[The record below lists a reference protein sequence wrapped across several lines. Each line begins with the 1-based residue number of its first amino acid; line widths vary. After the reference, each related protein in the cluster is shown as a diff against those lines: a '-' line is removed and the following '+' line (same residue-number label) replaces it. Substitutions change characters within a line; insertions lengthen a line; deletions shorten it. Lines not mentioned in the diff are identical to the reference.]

1 MGLQINTTVTY
12 GSLRI
17 PSHIDPGE
25 LIFRSQN
32 TNVVKFY
39 SLLKKDDESNQQ
51 LCYYQVRILPYNS
64 ACRLPTLLTIFI
76 AGRRHLLQPR
86 RGDPRLPVVRQ
97 DPG

>member
-39 SLLKKDDESNQQ
+39 SLLKKDNTDEQ
-51 LCYYQVRILPYNS
+51 LCYYQVRFILPYPDY
-64 ACRLPTLLTIFI
+64 R
-76 AGRRHLLQPR
+76 
-86 RGDPRLPVVRQ
+86 
-97 DPG
+97 